1 MIKKQEKGE
10 SPSGEVAVSTRI
22 EKKQVEERIAI
33 TAHVIYETIRREGDE
48 ELHRPAS
55 ALAWSALAASA
66 ASAIA
71 ERVRRGGKVDYFWKW
86 RIGHRC
92 QRLGA
97 RLCRPTQ
104 WIPPHPRDFALDGA
118 RQYQRHR
125 Q

>member
-71 ERVRRGGKVDYFWKW
+71 ERVRRGGKVDYFWEW
-86 RIGHRC
+86 RIGHRR
-92 QRLGA
+92 QRLGH
-97 RLCRPTQ
+97 RLHLATR
-104 WIPPHPRDFALDGA
+104 RLEADSGGFACP
-118 RQYQRHR
+118 
-125 Q
+125 